1 MLDKLGLLPRSAD
14 KFRQEPHLVKPGL
27 LLAYKSWQ

>member
-1 MLDKLGLLPRSAD
+1 MLDKLGLFKPRSAD

-27 LLAYKSWQ
+27 LLAYKS